1 MLSALIDITRD
12 LSHAVDRLAF
22 AAPVNVV
29 YNPLAYAWE
38 PHEAYLRAFGQGP
51 KEAVFV
57 GMNPGPFGMAQTG
70 VPFGD
75 VTMVR
80 EVLGLDGTVTRPARE
95 HPKRPVLGFECRRSE
110 VSGTRL
116 WTWVRDRFGSAES
129 FFSRFFVLNYCPLA
143 FVGDSGRNITPDK
156 LATADRRALLTIC
169 DSALAAAIDALAPRQ
184 VIGIGGFAAKRIR
197 EAIADSD
204 LPVGQ
209 ILHPSPASPRAN
221 RGWAAEVERDLATLG
236 IPLPQAPSIIL

>member
-1 MLSALIDITRD
+1 
-12 LSHAVDRLAF
+12 
-22 AAPVNVV
+22 
-29 YNPLAYAWE
+29 
-38 PHEAYLRAFGQGP
+38 
-51 KEAVFV
+51 
-57 GMNPGPFGMAQTG
+57 
-70 VPFGD
+70 
-75 VTMVR
+75 
-80 EVLGLDGTVTRPARE
+80 
-95 HPKRPVLGFECRRSE
+95 
-110 VSGTRL
+110 
-116 WTWVRDRFGSAES
+116 
-129 FFSRFFVLNYCPLA
+129 
-143 FVGDSGRNITPDK
+143 
-156 LATADRRALLTIC
+156 C